1 MRQSTSVIFLA
12 VLFFSCAETKT
23 IQQEKS
29 EPSVVIANNS
39 EQTEKITVEET
50 IDFDKYRTK
59 LGDNKSGTLNTLP
72 DAFIVE
78 ETTTDATVS
87 ESNNSGY
94 RIQLIST
101 SDRNRA
107 QKIIGDFNDWIF
119 SSEDITYKAEAYLIY
134 RQPNYRVHIGDF
146 KTRIQ
151 ANEFVKFIKRRF
163 NDAWIIQDQIIE
175 DRVPEFVK

>member
-12 VLFFSCAETKT
+12 VLLFSCAETNT
-23 IQQEKS
+23 IQQEKI
-29 EPSVVIANNS
+29 ETSVVIEKKS
-39 EQTEKITVEET
+39 EPTEAVPVEDA
-50 IDFDKYRTK
+50 INFDKYRTK
-59 LGDNKSGTLNTLP
+59 LGDNKSGSLNTLP

-78 ETTTDATVS
+78 ATTTNATVS

-119 SSEDITYKAEAYLIY
+119 SSEDIEYKAEAYLIY

-163 NDAWIIQDQIIE
+163 SDAWIIQDQIIE

>member
-59 LGDNKSGTLNTLP
+59 LGDNKSGSLNTLP
-72 DAFIVE
+72 NAFVVE
-78 ETTTDATVS
+78 ETNTILS
-87 ESNNSGY
+87 ESDNSGY

-119 SSEDITYKAEAYLIY
+119 SSEDIAYKAEAYLIY